1 MFFWQLRAVGNIV
14 SGDELQTQV
23 MLNVSVLPCLLALL
37 HSPRKGIK
45 KEACWTISNIT
56 AGNALHIQAVM
67 DAGIVPHLID
77 LLSNDEFD
85 IKKEAAWAIAN
96 ATARGSPKQIRYL
109 VACNGIKPMAELL
122 ASSDQRI
129 VLVCLETL
137 ANILKVGEVDSKQTG
152 EPNKFALAVE
162 AVKGID
168 KLDQLTTHANP
179 VILEKASRILDT
191 YF

>member
-1 MFFWQLRAVGNIV
+1 MGNIV
-14 SGDELQTQV
+14 TGDDLQTQV

-37 HSPRKGIK
+37 NSPKKGIK

-56 AGNALHIQAVM
+56 AGSKLQIQAVM
-67 DAGIVPHLID
+67 DAGIVPHLIN
-77 LLSNDEFD
+77 LLSNAEFD
-85 IKKEAAWAIAN
+85 IKKEAAWAISN
-96 ATARGSPKQIRYL
+96 ATSGGSPEQIRYL
-109 VACNGIKPMAELL
+109 VSCNGIKPLTELL
-122 ASSDQRI
+122 TCSDQRI
-129 VLVCLETL
+129 IAVCLEAL
-137 ANILKVGEVDSKQTG
+137 ENILKVGEADSKQTG
-152 EPNKFALAVE
+152 GPNQFALVVE